1 MKLTL
6 VTPEKRVLIG
16 QEVTEVILPA
26 HKGELNILPGHTPMI
41 TTLVPGIIRYKLS
54 AGGEKAA
61 SISWG
66 YCNISPEGVNVL
78 AETVESASEI
88 DFMAAKS
95 DLAQAEK
102 RMLTETLDDEAWR
115 HIQDKVSHSKAR
127 IKMESIGKNSTSD
140 IKH

>member
-16 QEVTEVILPA
+16 QEITEVTLPA
-26 HKGELNILPGHTPMI
+26 FKGELNILPGHQPMV
-41 TTLVPGIIRYKLS
+41 TTLAPGIIRYKVKG
-54 AGGEKAA
+54 GGEVAA

-78 AETVESASEI
+78 AETVEVSSEI
-88 DFMAAKS
+88 DFEAARA
-95 DLAQAEK
+95 DLAKAEK

-115 HIQDKVSHSKAR
+115 HIEDQAAHSKAR
-127 IKMESIGKNSTSD
+127 LKMENYT
-140 IKH
+140 KH